1 MSKNIVFYVTRTY
14 MKRNKKRTLTTFA
27 GILLMVLLM
36 TCVFVGKDTGIEY
49 LETVAAGKDG
59 KWHASVYGISK
70 NQYQELKGLPYVKET
85 AGSAALGCTEFLG
98 SGNPDRPYLN
108 VKGYTGDCFDW
119 TNISLEEGRLPE
131 NEQELVISRSA
142 LEDGAMLKLGDT
154 VEAEFFHRSVT
165 GIQEDGGKTYFPFF
179 QIEVSSG
186 ETVDV
191 PENFPYYGSNDSFLE
206 NREYTGEKQTYQVV
220 GIIKTPAYEDL
231 AAAGYTALTV
241 LTEEQLL
248 GRSEFNLSMIFDQKL
263 LTDSYAVSLREMME
277 GQELEFNDLLLGFS
291 GDSSNET
298 INRMVKYMSILFV
311 ALIMAV
317 SVALIDNVFQMS
329 FRERSRYL
337 GMLCS
342 VGATGRQK
350 RSSIFYEAFYL
361 LLFALPLGILSGIVV
376 VWAAVTGVRPLIT
389 QFMGLGFGADTAAV
403 SLKVSWENLAAVG
416 ALSIVTV
423 LISAWRP
430 ARMMGKIGPIES
442 IRGNEGTKNRRYPTN
457 FRAIKVLGPEGMVAG
472 NTLKRRGRKLRG
484 TARAAAVFLILLA
497 VTSFGSRTLHT
508 VMEKKMGNSGMGAN
522 PKTYDYT
529 LYYMP
534 YADFDTEGM
543 FETLKEEIRQDPGV
557 AQVREWRDGMFAG
570 QVDWTVYSEEYW
582 QANYELFNG
591 YHHGTLSR
599 EAFEKEWRDDKK
611 TVNFLSVDQETFQEI
626 AKAAGADLES
636 LKENSAVV
644 LNEGEFSTDNVG
656 IGEMEPDRY
665 RYYHVEPMTRLRPGE
680 EFSVS
685 FYSEEKEGDVKKSF
699 HTAALADTKVLEPYV
714 KGMGDYYIWI
724 ITGPQAGEGITRL
737 TLGADGC
744 PHVSPYLLISLNGE
758 ETDLIQRLAQ
768 LSKGGD
774 GGFALMEAGYLEN
787 VEQAVMVIADGL
799 LVCFVLLTSLIC
811 LLNLF
816 NSIQSWIQ
824 ESAREYGVL
833 QAVGMTKVQMKKMVL
848 FQCGGIFL
856 RSILMTAAGTV
867 LLVFLIYRG
876 STLIFGNLILP
887 LPIGLFLLAA
897 VLVAVLLAAFAVRSL
912 KKELKKELFSGIRG
926 ENLL

>member
-1 MSKNIVFYVTRTY
+1 
-14 MKRNKKRTLTTFA
+14 
-27 GILLMVLLM
+27 
-36 TCVFVGKDTGIEY
+36 
-49 LETVAAGKDG
+49 
-59 KWHASVYGISK
+59 
-70 NQYQELKGLPYVKET
+70 
-85 AGSAALGCTEFLG
+85 
-98 SGNPDRPYLN
+98 
-108 VKGYTGDCFDW
+108 
-119 TNISLEEGRLPE
+119 
-131 NEQELVISRSA
+131 
-142 LEDGAMLKLGDT
+142 MLKLGDT
-154 VEAEFFHRSVT
+154 VETEFFHRSVT

-186 ETVDV
+186 ETMDV
-191 PENFPYYGSNDSFLE
+191 PENFPYYGSNGSFLE

-231 AAAGYTALTV
+231 AAAGYTALTA

-248 GRSEFNLSMIFDQKL
+248 GRPEFNVSMIFDQTL

-298 INRMVKYMSILFV
+298 INRVVKYMSILFV

-329 FRERSRYL
+329 FRERSQYL

-361 LLFALPLGILSGIVV
+361 LLFALPLGILSGIAV
-376 VWAAVTGVRPLIT
+376 VWAAVTSARPLVV
-389 QFMGLGFGADTAAV
+389 QFMGLGFGADTAVV

-416 ALSIVTV
+416 ALSMVTV

-442 IRGNEGTKNRRYPTN
+442 IRGNEGTKNRRYSTN
-457 FRAIKVLGPEGMVAG
+457 FGAIKALGPEGMMAG

-508 VMEKKMGNSGMGAN
+508 VMEKKMGNTGMGAN
-522 PKTYDYT
+522 PKIYDYM

-534 YADFDTEGM
+534 DSDTEGM
-543 FETLKEEIRQDPGV
+543 LETLKEEIRQDPGV
-557 AQVREWRDGMFAG
+557 ETVREWRDGMFAG

-582 QANYELFNG
+582 QANYELFNE

-599 EAFEKEWRDDKK
+599 EAFEKKWRDEKE

-656 IGEMEPDRY
+656 IGEMEPDCY

-680 EFSVS
+680 EFAVS
-685 FYSEEKEGDVKKSF
+685 FYSEEEEEYVKKSF
-699 HTAALADTKVLEPYV
+699 HTAALADSKVLEPYV

-724 ITGPQAGEGITRL
+724 ITGPQAGEEITRL
-737 TLGADGC
+737 TSGADGR
-744 PHVSPYLLISLNGE
+744 PYVSPYLLISLNGE
-758 ETDLIQRLAQ
+758 ETDLIRRLTQ

-787 VEQAVMVIADGL
+787 VEQAVMVITDGL

-824 ESAREYGVL
+824 ESTREYGVL
-833 QAVGMTKVQMKKMVL
+833 QAVGMTKAQMKKMVL
-848 FQCGGIFL
+848 FQCGGIFF
-856 RSILMTAAGTV
+856 RSILMAAAGTG

-897 VLVAVLLAAFAVRSL
+897 ALVAVLLAAFAVRSL